1 MENKFVEA
9 MNFRHA
15 CKLFDDTKKM
25 SKEELDYI
33 LEAGRMS
40 PSSIGMEQW
49 KFLVIKDEI
58 LKSKIRKVSWD
69 QPQITTSSE
78 LIVILYKKQMR
89 SDTPYIK
96 SQFKK
101 IFGADEV
108 GDWYKQF
115 IDVRSDEELE
125 CWSTKQCYIA
135 AANMMTAAAYIGID
149 SCPIEGFDKTL
160 LEQTLPIDTDLYGVA
175 LMVPFGYRAKE
186 QQMRRRSDI
195 SELVEV
201 IE

>member
-1 MENKFVEA
+1 MENKFTEA
-9 MNFRHA
+9 MHFRHA
-15 CKLFDDTKKM
+15 CKLFDETKKI
-25 SKEELDYI
+25 SKEEFDYI
-33 LEAGRMS
+33 LEVGRMS

-49 KFLVIKDEI
+49 KFLVIRDEI

-108 GDWYKQF
+108 GNWYKQF
-115 IDVRSDEELE
+115 IDVRSDEQLE
-125 CWSTKQCYIA
+125 CWSAKQCYIA
-135 AANMMTAAAYIGID
+135 AANMMSAAAYIGID
-149 SCPIEGFDKTL
+149 SCPIEGFDKTA
-160 LEQTLPIDTDLYGVA
+160 LEETLPIDTNLYGVA
-175 LMVPFGYRAKE
+175 LMIPFGFRVKE
-186 QQMRRRSDI
+186 QQPRKRSNI
-195 SELVEV
+195 SELVE
-201 IE
+201 II